1 LWQSQPGCNLNRS
14 SYDQQTKFK
23 RYNALRDTMNIITA
37 RSTRFFGSVL
47 LAAAALLAGGCAT
60 THQTTTVQ
68 RAPALP
74 SLSLGDVAKMVGDKV
89 PDATIVKDIND
100 RGLKVAAN
108 AADLDVLNK
117 AGASKEVIDAILLAR
132 NTPAQTAQNS
142 STTTTYSYPPVVVS
156 PYYGFG
162 YPFYGGPSFSFGFGR
177 SYHYGRPAFGGVHRP
192 GPVYRHFPGRR

>member
-1 LWQSQPGCNLNRS
+1 
-14 SYDQQTKFK
+14 
-23 RYNALRDTMNIITA
+23 MNMITA

-89 PDATIVKDIND
+89 PDATIVKEIND

-117 AGASKEVIDAILLAR
+117 VGASKEVIDAILLAR

-142 STTTTYSYPPVVVS
+142 STTTTYGYPPVVVA

-162 YPFYGGPSFSFGFGR
+162 YPFYGGPAFSFGFGR
-177 SYHYGRPAFGGVHRP
+177 SYHYGRPAYGGFNRP
-192 GPVYRHFPGRR
+192 GPVYRSFPGRR

>member
-1 LWQSQPGCNLNRS
+1 
-14 SYDQQTKFK
+14 
-23 RYNALRDTMNIITA
+23 MNMITA
-37 RSTRFFGSVL
+37 STTRFFGSVL

-89 PDATIVKDIND
+89 PDAAIVKEIND

-117 AGASKEVIDAILLAR
+117 VGASKEVIDAILLAK
-132 NTPAQTAQNS
+132 NTPAQTAENS
-142 STTTTYSYPPVVVS
+142 STTTTYGYPPVVVS
-156 PYYGFG
+156 PHYGFGFG
-162 YPFYGGPSFSFGFGR
+162 YPYFGGPAISLGFGR
-177 SYHYGRPAFGGVHRP
+177 SYYYGRPAYRA
-192 GPVYRHFPGRR
+192 GPVYRRR

>member
-1 LWQSQPGCNLNRS
+1 
-14 SYDQQTKFK
+14 
-23 RYNALRDTMNIITA
+23 MNIITA

-47 LAAAALLAGGCAT
+47 LAVAALLAGGCAT

-74 SLSLGDVAKMVGDKV
+74 SLSLGDVAKMVGEKV
-89 PDATIVKDIND
+89 PDTTIVKEIND

-132 NTPAQTAQNS
+132 TNPAQTAQNS
-142 STTTTYSYPPVVVS
+142 STTTTYSYPPVVVA
-156 PYYGFG
+156 PYYGFGFG
-162 YPFYGGPSFSFGFGR
+162 YPFYGSPSINFGFGR
-177 SYHYGRPAFGGVHRP
+177 SYYYGRPAFGGFHNRP
-192 GPVYRHFPGRR
+192 GPVYRQFPGRR